1 MSENLGKMT
10 TIYEIILGTTK
21 TNQQHQTVIIQ

>member
-1 MSENLGKMT
+1 MSENLGKD
-10 TIYEIILGTTK
+10 TIYEIILETTR

>member
-1 MSENLGKMT
+1 MIMSENLGKM
-10 TIYEIILGTTK
+10 IYEIILGTTK